1 MPVLIASIVHFDL
14 VFFYRNKDGD
24 VQVKLKS
31 EYDRK
36 RDRKRNLVPAKTGIY
51 ILILMIIYTIISY
64 VLYISFSDLGTRA
77 YILSLAFDFLS
88 CIIVPGLVVFQAPLI
103 KRKMNKIFS
112 SLNLHI
118 QGNTNSINS
127 RLRKGLVV

>member
-1 MPVLIASIVHFDL
+1 M
-14 VFFYRNKDGD
+14 FYRNKDGD
-24 VQVKLKS
+24 AQVKLKS

-51 ILILMIIYTIISY
+51 ILILMVIYTIISS

-118 QGNTNSINS
+118 QGNYSINS
-127 RLRKGLVV
+127 RLRKGF